1 MILEIMQSYVK
12 WILPVACLMLS
23 AYIMYNIIKRTNNVT
38 HRDESDIKAL
48 KENHQLLYVI
58 NGEIDQSR
66 FLILAEST
74 VNGALAVTVY
84 GKEHKFD
91 LVAFKPT
98 RCIIEFA
105 APVCS
110 LLKYTYKFKAADNNT
125 ADDNNKAADNS
136 ITHDVGSG
144 VFTVPPVKGVE
155 WSRPPKFSII
165 SCNNVFFDHS
175 YGLKLW
181 KELETLD
188 RDITFL
194 LGDQIYGDAVSFPT
208 EYSTIWK
215 DAKSELSDEIVM
227 DRYRDIYRM
236 SYHLQQ
242 SSMRN
247 GMNMFMPDDH
257 EFYDGAGT
265 SGFDDVNNARKRQA
279 MKAGYQ
285 AFLDYQMQTR
295 LDYENNKT
303 IYHTRQWGDLLY
315 VAVDTRVD
323 RFSAAWKAEI
333 FGDSQEAQTWE
344 KEPTWISAKQTEWF
358 NKTIDDSTNV
368 KYLIVSTST
377 QYVPI
382 PVWSM
387 STVNRFCYDVE
398 YYGYEPSAS
407 QFQKFIDKLFAAST
421 RAQVLAIN
429 GDVHEAMIQKWKD
442 HEQRSFTE
450 LTSSVITQQTLHSL
464 KGINFWACYLL
475 SKLYSSR
482 FKSYTKQNTKI
493 TYNNNFMLV
502 SPYENL
508 TTTYTLSP
516 TTFAGS
522 ILQSMYL
529 KGSDDTVHKIEH
541 KI

>member
-1 MILEIMQSYVK
+1 
-12 WILPVACLMLS
+12 MLS
-23 AYIMYNIIKRTNNVT
+23 AYITYNIIKHTNNVT
-38 HRDESDIKAL
+38 LRDESDIKAL
-48 KENHQLLYVI
+48 REKPQLLYVI

-74 VNGALAVTVY
+74 VNGTLAVTVD
-84 GKEHKFD
+84 GKEHEFN

-98 RCIIEFA
+98 RCVVAFQA
-105 APVCS
+105 DACS
-110 LLKYTYKFKAADNNT
+110 KLKYTYSFTANNDT
-125 ADDNNKAADNS
+125 KVN
-136 ITHDVGSG
+136 DVGLG
-144 VFTVPPVKGVE
+144 VFTVPPVKGEE
-155 WSRPPKFSII
+155 WSTLPKFSII

-208 EYSTIWK
+208 YYSTIWK
-215 DAKSELSDEIVM
+215 DAQSTLSDEVVT

-242 SSMRN
+242 ASMRN

-257 EFYDGAGT
+257 EFYDGAGA
-265 SGFDDVNNARKRQA
+265 SSFDDVNNARKRQA

-295 LDYENNKT
+295 LDYKNNKT

-323 RFSAAWKAEI
+323 RFPAVWKKEI

-344 KEPTWISAKQTEWF
+344 KEPTWISAEQTEWF
-358 NKTIDDSTNV
+358 NKTIDDSTDV
-368 KYLIVSTST
+368 KYLVVSTAT
-377 QYVPI
+377 QYMPAYETALKIVGGYF
-382 PVWSM
+382 SD
-387 STVNRFCYDVE
+387 YAE
-398 YYGYEPSAS
+398 YYGHPRSTS
-407 QFQKFIDKLFAAST
+407 QFDHFIAKLFQAASKVP
-421 RAQVLAIN
+421 RVLAIN
-429 GDVHEAMIQKWKD
+429 GDAHHTAIQKWTNGK
-442 HEQRSFTE
+442 ESFAE
-450 LTSSVITQQTLHSL
+450 LTSSSITQQSRNNCT
-464 KGINFWACYLL
+464 GIKFWGLYLL
-475 SKLYSSR
+475 NKLYSSR

>member
-1 MILEIMQSYVK
+1 MVLEIMQSYIK
-12 WILPVACLMLS
+12 WILPITCLMLS
-23 AYIMYNIIKRTNNVT
+23 AYITYNIIKRTNNVT
-38 HRDESDIKAL
+38 HRDENDIKAL

-74 VNGALAVTVY
+74 VDGTLSVTVD

-91 LVAFKPT
+91 LGAFKPT
-98 RCIIEFA
+98 RCVIAFQA
-105 APVCS
+105 DACS
-110 LLKYTYKFKAADNNT
+110 KLKYTYSFTPNNDT
-125 ADDNNKAADNS
+125 KLYY
-136 ITHDVGSG
+136 VGSG
-144 VFTVPPVKGVE
+144 VFTVPPVKGRA
-155 WSRPPKFSII
+155 WSTPPKFSII

-181 KELETLD
+181 KKLETLD

-215 DAKSELSDEIVM
+215 DAKSSLSDNVVT

-242 SSMRN
+242 ASMRN
-247 GMNMFMPDDH
+247 GMNIFMPDDH

-323 RFSAAWKAEI
+323 RFLAAWKAEI
-333 FGDSQEAQTWE
+333 FGNPQEAQTWAQ
-344 KEPTWISAKQTEWF
+344 EPTWISAEQTEWF
-358 NKTIDDSTNV
+358 NKTIDDSKDV
-368 KYLIVSTST
+368 KYIIVSTAT
-377 QYVPI
+377 QYMPAYETAVKI
-382 PVWSM
+382 VGGYFSD
-387 STVNRFCYDVE
+387 YAE
-398 YYGYEPSAS
+398 YYGHPRSTS
-407 QFQKFIDKLFAAST
+407 QFDHFIAKLFEAASKDQ
-421 RAQVLAIN
+421 RVLAIN
-429 GDVHEAMIQKWKD
+429 GDVHHAVIQKWTNGK
-442 HEQRSFTE
+442 ESFVE
-450 LTSSVITQQTLHSL
+450 LTSSAITQQSRNNCT
-464 KGINFWACYLL
+464 GIEFWGCYLL

-493 TYNNNFMLV
+493 TYNNNFMHVDLDK
-502 SPYENL
+502 NL